1 MSNGN
6 LVTNTPVV
14 YISVR
19 DCPFTWKGQNL
30 AAMRRAE
37 IRPLAKGVKVS
48 ADGSKQEILKRL
60 LGKLQA
66 MDAPKELSE
75 I

>member
-6 LVTNTPVV
+6 TVASTSTV

-19 DCPFTWKGQNL
+19 DCPFTWNGQNL
-30 AAMRRAE
+30 AAMRRAKL
-37 IRPLAKGVKVS
+37 RLLAKGVKIS
-48 ADGSKQEILKRL
+48 AAGSKQEILKRL

-66 MDAPKELSE
+66 MGAPKELRE